1 MKEVFILLGS
11 NRGDRMEYLNR
22 ALQLVTENAGTVLA
36 KSAVYET
43 APWGFDDPMPF
54 LNQVVEIETSLPAES
69 LLGMLLSIEMQLGRK
84 RPADACGCHVDKGS
98 ADGNDASSHCQADAA
113 YAGRTIDIDILF
125 YGNTILFTG
134 DLMVPHPRLHNRMFT
149 LAPLNEIAPDFIHPI
164 LRKPI
169 SLLARECPDHAEVKI
184 FGQ

>member
-11 NRGDRMEYLNR
+11 NRGDRIEYLTL

-43 APWGFDDPMPF
+43 APWGFDDPISF
-54 LNQVVEIETSLPAES
+54 LNQVVEIETNLPAES
-69 LLGMLLSIEMQLGRK
+69 LLETLLSIEKQLGRK
-84 RPADACGCHVDKGS
+84 RSADACGCPVDSGS
-98 ADGNDASSHCQADAA
+98 SEGNKDSCICEDDAA

-125 YGNTILFTG
+125 YGKKIVFTNN
-134 DLMVPHPRLHNRMFT
+134 LMVPHPRLHKRMFT
-149 LAPLNEIAPDFIHPI
+149 LVPLNEISPDFIHPI

-169 SLLARECPDHAEVKI
+169 SLLVRDCPDHAEVKI